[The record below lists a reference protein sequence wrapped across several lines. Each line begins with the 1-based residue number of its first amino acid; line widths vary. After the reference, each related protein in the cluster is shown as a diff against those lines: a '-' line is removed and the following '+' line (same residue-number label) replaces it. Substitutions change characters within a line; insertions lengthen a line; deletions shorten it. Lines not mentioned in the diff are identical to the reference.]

1 MKIVKDGRL
10 IEPGQACRKLNPQ
23 LFGAGGSCEAEAMT
37 ITPAVTKPSR
47 RIRQDSKP
55 LTNKLES
62 EFKAY
67 YEKQTGCTLTP
78 QALRFR
84 LGNGI
89 WYKPD
94 FVLMVKGAI
103 TSAYEVKG
111 PHAFRG
117 GFENLKVAA
126 SLYKQVNWVLAWKE
140 RNEWKMQDV
149 LP

>member
-10 IEPGQACRKLNPQ
+10 IEPGSACRKLNPH
-23 LFGAGGSCEAEAMT
+23 LFAAGGSCEAEAMT
-37 ITPAVTKPSR
+37 TTPAVTKPSR

-55 LTNKLES
+55 LMNKLEAD
-62 EFKAY
+62 FKSH
-67 YEKQTGCTLTP
+67 YEKMTGYELTP

-94 FVLMVKGAI
+94 FVIFCRDGMTRAF
-103 TSAYEVKG
+103 EVKG

-126 SLYKQVNWVLAWKE
+126 GLYKDVNWVLAWKE
-140 RNEWKMQDV
+140 GNEWKTQYV